1 MSASALNRDE
11 VERRL
16 ALVLGRY
23 GDRLDAGQV
32 QGLRRAVEAIVE
44 QVTALRAVP
53 LSSSDEPLPRFVP
66 FRAGE

>member
-1 MSASALNRDE
+1 MSAPALNRDE

-23 GDRLDAGQV
+23 GDRLDSGQV
-32 QGLRRAVEAIVE
+32 QGLRHAVEAIVE
-44 QVTALRAVP
+44 QVTALRGAP
-53 LSSSDEPLPRFVP
+53 LSSSDEPLPRFV